1 MSIHH
6 MKYSRIYMRL
16 IMPNALVLLSNG
28 CEETEAVTTIDLLTR
43 AGIDVTYAS
52 ITEDREVLCSRG
64 VILLAQKTFSQVKS
78 QQYDVVVL
86 PGGVKGAEN
95 FRDSAQVI
103 EKLKQTH
110 EKGKVV
116 AAICATPAMVLQHHN
131 LFPNAMMT
139 GFPTTKEAFKLWQDE
154 RAYYDDAHRILTSQG
169 PATSIDFALKI
180 IEVLVSKAKAAEVAS
195 GLVLPDGINDYRH

>member
-1 MSIHH
+1 
-6 MKYSRIYMRL
+6 
-16 IMPNALVLLSNG
+16 MPNALVLLSNG

-52 ITEDREVLCSRG
+52 ITEDREVQCSRG
-64 VILLAQKTFSQVKS
+64 VVLLAQKTFSQIKAL
-78 QQYDVVVL
+78 QYDVIVL

-95 FRDSAQVI
+95 FRDCAQVI

-110 EKGKVV
+110 AQGKVI

-131 LFPNAMMT
+131 LFPHAKMT
-139 GFPTTKEAFKLWQDE
+139 GFPTTKEAFKLWQDA
-154 RAYYDDAHRILTSQG
+154 RAYYDEEHRILTSQG

-180 IEVLVSKAKAAEVAS
+180 IDVLIGKNKAADVAS
-195 GLVLPDGINDYRH
+195 GLVLPDGIDNYHH